1 MWPDR
6 VSNLGPRAYES
17 GALPNALGGPAV
29 MGAISWSTHLKKLIR
44 QVLGTKLSTNL
55 IKFKT
60 NFKFYCSIKRYQN
73 PRNNQGTPFLNL
85 VALALYFSSGK

>member
-1 MWPDR
+1 MWPDQ
-6 VSNLGPRAYES
+6 VSNLGPLTYES
-17 GALPNALGGPAV
+17 GAVPTALRGPAI

-60 NFKFYCSIKRYQN
+60 NFKFYSSIKRYQN

-85 VALALYFSSGK
+85 VASALYFCFGK